1 MTARTVAA
9 EEDGRGMQVG
19 RAQQGLRELIL
30 AGDLP
35 PGKRVSEPA
44 MVDRL
49 GVSRTPVRLAL
60 ERLAREGLVTPGA
73 SGGFVVRAF
82 TAADLA
88 DGIEV
93 RGTLEGLAAR
103 LAAERRPTAADL
115 APLRACVADLDRV
128 VAPPTLSEADFD
140 AYVRLNAFFHEEL
153 VRLAG
158 SGVVARAIEQASA
171 QPFAGPSAFVRLH
184 ATEPAGRDTLV
195 VAQEQHR
202 LLLDAI
208 TRGQGA
214 RAEALAAE
222 HARVAQRRLGAALAD
237 RDRLDG
243 LPGGSLLR
251 LAAGKRA

>member
-1 MTARTVAA
+1 MKAMVA
-9 EEDGRGMQVG
+9 EEEGRGMQVA

-30 AGDLP
+30 AGELP

-44 MVDRL
+44 MVERL

-60 ERLAREGLVTPGA
+60 ERLAQEGLVAPGA

-88 DGIEV
+88 DAIEV

-103 LAAERRPTAADL
+103 LAAERRPTAAAL
-115 APLRACVADLDRV
+115 APLRDCVAALDRV
-128 VAPPTLSEADFD
+128 VAQPLLSEADFD
-140 AYVRLNAFFHEEL
+140 EYVRLNAFFHEEL

-158 SGVVARAIEQASA
+158 SGVVARAVEQAAA
-171 QPFAGPSAFVRLH
+171 QPFAGPSAFVQLH
-184 ATEPAGRDTLV
+184 ATEAAGRDTLV

-202 LLLDAI
+202 LLLEAI
-208 TRGQGA
+208 SRGEGA

-222 HARVAQRRLGAALAD
+222 HARVAQRRLRAALSD
-237 RDRLDG
+237 RDRLTG

-251 LAAGKRA
+251 LAAAWP